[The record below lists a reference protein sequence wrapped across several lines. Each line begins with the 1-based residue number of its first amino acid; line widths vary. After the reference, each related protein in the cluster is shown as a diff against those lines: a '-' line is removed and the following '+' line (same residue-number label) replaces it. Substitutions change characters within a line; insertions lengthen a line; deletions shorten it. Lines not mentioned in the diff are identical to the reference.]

1 MTHPAPGSYREFRYG
16 WGVVLSAA
24 LGIGLGMSPLPF
36 YTIGVFA
43 GPLSREFGWQQGQ
56 IMDALPIL
64 TLGALVMSPLAGW
77 IADRFG
83 VRRVTLFS
91 VAAFGLS
98 MMAFALGNGS
108 LRLFY
113 FNWFLVAFLGAGTL
127 PITWTRAVNRWFHDR
142 RGLAL
147 GVALVATGFFGAN
160 AKLYANWLIA
170 EHGWR
175 MAYVGVGLL
184 PILITLPVAWL
195 LFRDVD
201 DPKVAARVAELRAG
215 GNPDAALKP
224 GGMTL
229 GKAVRDWR
237 FWLLAYSFVPVSFA
251 VGGPIPNLESI
262 AGAKGF
268 ARGDAVVLASLV
280 GYSVIFGRLLG
291 GWLIDKFWAPGVAAV
306 MLSLPA
312 LACFV
317 LQQPELTYPVMAGA
331 IVLLGFAAGVEY
343 DLMAFLVSRYFG
355 MANYA
360 AIYGSL
366 YGFFALGAGLGPA
379 WFGRE
384 FSRTHSYAHA
394 FGVAA
399 MLFLAGALPLLLL
412 GRYRTFAPAASS
424 PVAAMGDA
432 VR

>member
-1 MTHPAPGSYREFRYG
+1 MSSASPGSYREFRYG
-16 WGVVLSAA
+16 WGVVLAAA

-43 GPLSREFGWQQGQ
+43 GPLAKEFGWQQGQ
-56 IMDALPIL
+56 IMAALPIL
-64 TLGALVMSPLAGW
+64 TLGALVMAPLTGW

-83 VRRVTLFS
+83 VRRVALTS
-91 VAAFGLS
+91 VVLFGLC
-98 MMAFALGNGS
+98 MMGFALGTGS
-108 LRLFY
+108 LKLFY
-113 FNWFLVAFLGAGTL
+113 LNWLLVAFLGAGTL

-147 GVALVATGFFGAN
+147 GFALVATGFFGAN
-160 AKLYANWLIA
+160 AKLFANWLIQA
-170 EHGWR
+170 YGWR
-175 MAYVGVGLL
+175 TAYIGVGLL
-184 PILITLPVAWL
+184 PLVITLPVAWW

-201 DPKVAARVAELRAG
+201 DPKVADKVAELRAG
-215 GNPDAALKP
+215 GNPDAALVP
-224 GGMTL
+224 GGMTIGAAL
-229 GKAVRDWR
+229 RDWR
-237 FWLLAYSFVPVSFA
+237 FWLLAYAFVPISFA

-268 ARGDAVVLASLV
+268 ARGDAVVLASLI

-291 GWLIDKFWAPGVAAV
+291 GWLIDRWWAPGVAAV

-312 LACFV
+312 IACMV
-317 LQQPELTYPVMAGA
+317 LQQPHLTYPVMAAA

-343 DLMAFLVSRYFG
+343 DLMAYLVSRYFG

-379 WFGRE
+379 WFGKQ
-384 FSRTHSYAHA
+384 FSATGSYDHA
-394 FGVAA
+394 FRVAA
-399 MLFLAGALPLLLL
+399 LLFLAGALPLLLL
-412 GRYRTFAPAASS
+412 GAYRTFASPSPA
-424 PVAAMGDA
+424 
-432 VR
+432 RE

>member
-1 MTHPAPGSYREFRYG
+1 MSSASSGSYREFRYG
-16 WGVVLSAA
+16 WGVVLAAA

-43 GPLSREFGWQQGQ
+43 GPLSKEFGWQQGQ
-56 IMDALPIL
+56 IMAALPIL
-64 TLGALVMSPLAGW
+64 TLGALVMAPLTGW

-83 VRRVTLFS
+83 VRRVALTSVVLFS
-91 VAAFGLS
+91 LC
-98 MMAFALGNGS
+98 MMGFALGTGS
-108 LRLFY
+108 LKLFY
-113 FNWFLVAFLGAGTL
+113 LNWLLVAFLGAGTL

-147 GVALVATGFFGAN
+147 GFALVATGFFGAN
-160 AKLYANWLIA
+160 AKLFANWLIEA
-170 EHGWR
+170 YGWR
-175 MAYVGVGLL
+175 TAYIGVGLL
-184 PILITLPVAWL
+184 PLVITLPVAWW

-201 DPKVAARVAELRAG
+201 DPKVADKVAKLRAG
-215 GNPDAALKP
+215 GNPDAALVP
-224 GGMTL
+224 GGMTIGAAL
-229 GKAVRDWR
+229 RDWR
-237 FWLLAYSFVPVSFA
+237 FWLLAYAFVPISFA

-268 ARGDAVVLASLV
+268 SSGDAVVLASLI

-291 GWLIDKFWAPGVAAV
+291 GWLIDRWWAPGVAAV

-312 LACFV
+312 IACVV
-317 LQQPELTYPVMAGA
+317 LQQPNLTYPVMAAA

-343 DLMAFLVSRYFG
+343 DLMAYLVSRYFG

-379 WFGRE
+379 WFGKQ
-384 FSRTHSYAHA
+384 FSATGSYDYA

-399 MLFLAGALPLLLL
+399 VLFLAGALPLLLL
-412 GRYRTFAPAASS
+412 GAYRTFAPPSAA
-424 PVAAMGDA
+424 PK
-432 VR
+432 

>member
-1 MTHPAPGSYREFRYG
+1 MSASPAGSYREFRYG
-16 WGVVLSAA
+16 WGVVLASA

-43 GPLSREFGWQQGQ
+43 GPLAKEFGWAQGQ
-56 IMDALPIL
+56 IMAGLPIL
-64 TLGALVMSPLAGW
+64 TLGALIMAPLAGF
-77 IADRFG
+77 IADRYG
-83 VRRVTLFS
+83 VRRVTLAS
-91 VAAFGLS
+91 VALFGLS
-98 MMAFALGNGS
+98 MMAFSLGNGS
-108 LRLFY
+108 LELFY
-113 FNWFLVAFLGAGTL
+113 LNWFLVAFLGAGTL

-147 GVALVATGFFGAN
+147 GIALVATGFFGAN
-160 AKLYANWLIA
+160 AKLFANWLIA
-170 EHGWR
+170 EFDWR
-175 MAYVGVGLL
+175 TAYVGIGLL
-184 PILITLPVAWL
+184 PLVITLPVAWL

-201 DPKVAARVAELRAG
+201 DPKVADRVAELRAG
-215 GNPDAALKP
+215 GNPDAALQP
-224 GGMTL
+224 GGMSL

-237 FWLLAYSFVPVSFA
+237 FWLLAYSFVPISFA

-262 AGAKGF
+262 TGSMGF
-268 ARGDAVVLASLV
+268 ERGDAVVLASLI
-280 GYSVIFGRLLG
+280 GYAVIFGRLLG

-312 LACFV
+312 ISCVV
-317 LQQPELTYPVMAGA
+317 LQQPDQPYVVVAAA

-384 FSRTHSYAHA
+384 FTRTGSYEYA

-399 MLFLAGALPLLLL
+399 VLFLAGALPLLLL
-412 GRYRTFAPAASS
+412 GRYRTFPSPSTAPAAATAD
-424 PVAAMGDA
+424 AA
-432 VR
+432 R

>member
-1 MTHPAPGSYREFRYG
+1 MSSASSGSYREFRYG
-16 WGVVLSAA
+16 WGVVLAAA

-43 GPLSREFGWQQGQ
+43 GPLSKEFGWQQGQ
-56 IMDALPIL
+56 IMAALPIL
-64 TLGALVMSPLAGW
+64 TLGALVMAPLTGW

-83 VRRVTLFS
+83 VRRVALTSVVLFS
-91 VAAFGLS
+91 LC
-98 MMAFALGNGS
+98 MMGFALGTGS
-108 LRLFY
+108 LKLFY
-113 FNWFLVAFLGAGTL
+113 LNWLLVAFLGAGTL

-147 GVALVATGFFGAN
+147 GFALVATGFFGAN
-160 AKLYANWLIA
+160 AKLFANWLIEA
-170 EHGWR
+170 YGWR
-175 MAYVGVGLL
+175 TAYIGVGLL
-184 PILITLPVAWL
+184 PLVITLPVAWW

-201 DPKVAARVAELRAG
+201 DPTVADKVAKLRAG
-215 GNPDAALKP
+215 GNPDAALVP
-224 GGMTL
+224 GGMTIGAAL
-229 GKAVRDWR
+229 RDWR
-237 FWLLAYSFVPVSFA
+237 FWLLAYAFVPISFA

-268 ARGDAVVLASLV
+268 SSGDAVVLASLI

-291 GWLIDKFWAPGVAAV
+291 GWLIDRWWAPGVAAV

-312 LACFV
+312 IACVV
-317 LQQPELTYPVMAGA
+317 LQQPNLTYPVMAAA

-343 DLMAFLVSRYFG
+343 DLMAYLVSRYFG

-379 WFGRE
+379 WFGKQ
-384 FSRTHSYAHA
+384 FSATGSYDYA

-399 MLFLAGALPLLLL
+399 VLFLAGALPLLLL
-412 GRYRTFAPAASS
+412 GAYRTFAPPSAA
-424 PVAAMGDA
+424 PK
-432 VR
+432 

>member
-1 MTHPAPGSYREFRYG
+1 MSSASSGSYREFRYG
-16 WGVVLSAA
+16 WGVVLAAA

-43 GPLSREFGWQQGQ
+43 GPLSKEFGWQQGQ
-56 IMDALPIL
+56 IMAALPIL
-64 TLGALVMSPLAGW
+64 TLGALVMAPLTGW

-83 VRRVTLFS
+83 VRRVALTSVVLFS
-91 VAAFGLS
+91 LC
-98 MMAFALGNGS
+98 MMGFALGTGS
-108 LRLFY
+108 LKLFY
-113 FNWFLVAFLGAGTL
+113 LNWLLVAFLGAGTL

-147 GVALVATGFFGAN
+147 GFALVATGFFGAN
-160 AKLYANWLIA
+160 AKLFANWLIEA
-170 EHGWR
+170 YGWR
-175 MAYVGVGLL
+175 TAYIGVGLL
-184 PILITLPVAWL
+184 PLVITLPVAWW

-201 DPKVAARVAELRAG
+201 DPKVADKVAKLRAG
-215 GNPDAALKP
+215 GNPDAALVP
-224 GGMTL
+224 GGMTIGAAL
-229 GKAVRDWR
+229 RDWR
-237 FWLLAYSFVPVSFA
+237 FWLLAYAFVPISFA

-268 ARGDAVVLASLV
+268 SSGDAVVLASLI

-291 GWLIDKFWAPGVAAV
+291 GWLIDRWWAPGVAAV

-312 LACFV
+312 IACVV
-317 LQQPELTYPVMAGA
+317 LQQPNLTYPVMAAA

-343 DLMAFLVSRYFG
+343 DLMAYLVSRYFG

-360 AIYGSL
+360 AIYCSL

-379 WFGRE
+379 WFGKQ
-384 FSRTHSYAHA
+384 FSATGSYDYA

-399 MLFLAGALPLLLL
+399 VLFLAGALPLLLL
-412 GRYRTFAPAASS
+412 GAYRTFAPPSAA
-424 PVAAMGDA
+424 PK
-432 VR
+432 